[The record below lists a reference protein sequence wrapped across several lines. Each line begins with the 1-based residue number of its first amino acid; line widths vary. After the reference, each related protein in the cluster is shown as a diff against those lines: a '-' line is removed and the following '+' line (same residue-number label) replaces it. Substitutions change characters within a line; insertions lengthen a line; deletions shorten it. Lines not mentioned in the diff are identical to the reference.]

1 MEVIADDRPLTPCRS
16 LIELIKNCFQINF
29 INVTGSGIL
38 FRLTTIISKSNYY
51 DENNN
56 PITQFIIKI
65 VSLSEIQ
72 RFYDIIRSQKTSTE
86 KASSFLKEAQVQQSV
101 WKKCILEGRPV
112 FSPSVLN
119 LSLFKFG
126 QADSFLKLL
135 KSKTEQDNI
144 ILMNFIFITSSSR
157 RDIGVILMPEI
168 ENAVNLLDVLFE
180 NKRTAYINTIV
191 NILEL
196 YFFHG
201 IIHLDLHGGNILVQQ
216 DNSSRSKLIDFGEIM
231 KINQNSRAKKSK
243 KEVLTVDSD
252 EDEDVIKFTEQRE
265 EDLANFARIGMAAP
279 DPIKIEFVEKICRS
293 MSEYDAEHA
302 GTELNAEGQ
311 LKFYKMKWIETIYH
325 DEALKHTVFL
335 NAFNEL
341 KRIEATKMPQA
352 LPPNTFNLDN
362 GDPISYYC
370 DEDIVICQP
379 ITPTTVIDDTS
390 ESKSICNI
398 MGGIRSKKRIK
409 LSKKKIRHILKS
421 KKPKRKQRFSVKKR
435 R

>member
-51 DENNN
+51 DETGN
-56 PITQFIIKI
+56 PILRFIIKI

-72 RFYDIIRSQKTSTE
+72 RFYYIIRSQKTSTE
-86 KASSFLKEAQVQQSV
+86 KASSFLKEAQVQQSI
-101 WKKCILEGRPV
+101 WKKCILEGRPL

-119 LSLFKFG
+119 LSLFNIVQSG
-126 QADSFLKLL
+126 LFLKLL
-135 KSKTEQDNI
+135 KVKTRGDSKDVLKNYI
-144 ILMNFIFITSSSR
+144 DFVSSSG

-168 ENAVNLLDVLFE
+168 ENAVNLSDVFQD
-180 NKRTAYINTIV
+180 KTTAYINTIV

-196 YFFHG
+196 YLFHG
-201 IIHLDLHGGNILVQQ
+201 IIHLDLNEGNLLVQQ
-216 DNSSRSKLIDFGEIM
+216 DDSSKIIDFGEIM
-231 KINQNSRAKKSK
+231 KIKQNSRAKKGK
-243 KEVLTVDSD
+243 KAVLTVDSD
-252 EDEDVIKFTEQRE
+252 SDEDEIKFTDQHE

-352 LPPNTFNLDN
+352 LPPNTFDLDN
-362 GDPISYYC
+362 YDPTSYYC

-379 ITPTTVIDDTS
+379 ITPTTVIDDTT
-390 ESKSICNI
+390 ESNSICNI

-409 LSKKKIRHILKS
+409 LSKKKFRHILKS
-421 KKPKRKQRFSVKKR
+421 KKPKKKQRFSVKKR
-435 R
+435 C